1 MRIAFAVAWSIWATS
16 AIAGS
21 EVLYAPPADWVK
33 PVQIPAAPS
42 VEGDQSIQP
51 LLLQVQTRLDGDG
64 DKSFFESAFRIL
76 SPQGLSVVAGITPSW
91 NPDTETLTLHRFNV
105 IRDGQTI
112 DLLQGGKKVTVLR
125 RETRLEQATL
135 DGSLTATLQPE
146 GLKVGDIVDFA
157 ATSVRRDPVLKGHS
171 QAFFE
176 LTSPTPVA
184 RILVRETW
192 PVSKPIRWK
201 ITDAMPAPTVTQS
214 PAGTELVVDL
224 ANVSAPKQPS
234 DAPVRFQNLGQL
246 QISQFDSWADVSTLM
261 YPLYEKAST
270 LGAGSPLKL
279 EAKKIAQATSDP
291 RIRVAAALR
300 IVQDQVRY
308 AYIGL
313 NFGGYIPAD
322 ADLTWTRRFGDCKGK
337 TALLLALL
345 KELGIQAEPALV
357 NSTNGDGLSSRL
369 PTLAFFDHV
378 IVRAQIG
385 KDIYWLDGTRLG
397 DRAID
402 DIAVP
407 DFHWAL
413 PVLPTGAQ
421 LTPLQPTPLD
431 KPEFESTLRL
441 DATAGLEAKAPAH
454 AEHILRGDDAVSR
467 NIALTGAGAVEAE
480 RDMRSYWRGIYP
492 WIDAKN
498 VSYTFDDA
506 HRVMRLSMDGVATM
520 DWDQSGAFRDFQVSD
535 SSIGMNRSFRRE
547 PGPHDD
553 APFSVPYP
561 LYKSWKV
568 VINLPNKG
576 EGFQLLN
583 GADVDRTVAGRHNQ
597 RHAEI
602 NDGVVTILAT
612 EKTVV
617 PEFPADEAD
626 AAARTLRQMANYDV
640 MVRTSLTSNSVGDD
654 AGSADPEPTTAA
666 EFAFRG
672 ARLLRK
678 HEFDKAIADF
688 DRAIVLDPKSA
699 RDFYNR
705 AVAHF
710 HKGEDGLALAD
721 FSKAIELNPTDG
733 VALDGR
739 AQLYLLTGRDL
750 LADADIDRADHL
762 AQGDAGA
769 LRLHAALYEVSGH
782 YLKAIGFYDQLVA
795 KAPTVEAL
803 NGRCWARAEWGKE
816 LTLALAD
823 CDAALKLGPGTA
835 SVLDSRGLVLLRQGR
850 YADAISSYDDA
861 LRARPGQAESLFGR
875 GLARLRGGS
884 RTEADVDLAAARAA
898 KAGIDSEFARFGV
911 AP

>member
-1 MRIAFAVAWSIWATS
+1 MRIAIAVAWSIWATS
-16 AIAGS
+16 AIAGG

-33 PVQIPAAPS
+33 PVQIPAAPPTA
-42 VEGDQSIQP
+42 GDQSIQP
-51 LLLQVQTRLDGDG
+51 LLLQVQTRLDDEG

-76 SPQGLSVVAGITPSW
+76 SPQGLSVVAGIAPSW
-91 NPDTETLTLHRFNV
+91 NPETETLTLHRFNV

-192 PVSKPIRWK
+192 PASKPIRWK
-201 ITDAMPAPTVTQS
+201 ITDAMPTPTIIQT
-214 PAGTELVVDL
+214 PAGTELLVDL
-224 ANVSAPKQPS
+224 TNVSAPKQPT
-234 DAPVRFQNLGQL
+234 DAPGRFQNLGQL

-261 YPLYEKAST
+261 YPLYVKAAT

-279 EAKKIAQATSDP
+279 EAKKIALASSDP
-291 RIRVAAALR
+291 RVRAAAALR
-300 IVQDQVRY
+300 LVQDQVRY

-322 ADLTWTRRFGDCKGK
+322 AELTWTRRFGDCKGK

-357 NSTNGDGLSSRL
+357 NATAGDGLSSRL

-378 IVRAQIG
+378 IVRGHIG
-385 KDIYWLDGTRLG
+385 KDTYWLDGTRLG
-397 DRAID
+397 DRSID

-407 DFHWAL
+407 DFRWAL

-421 LTPLQPTPLD
+421 LTPLQPTLLD
-431 KPEFESTLRL
+431 KPEFESTLHL
-441 DATAGLEAKAPAH
+441 DATAGLESKAPAH
-454 AEHILRGDDAVSR
+454 AEHILRGDDAVTR

-492 WIDAKN
+492 WIDAKS
-498 VSYTFDDA
+498 VSYAFDDVR
-506 HRVMRLSMDGVATM
+506 RVMRLSMDGAATM
-520 DWDQSGAFRDFQVSD
+520 DWDQSGAFRGFQVSD
-535 SSIGMNRSFRRE
+535 SNIGMNRSFRRE

-568 VINLPNKG
+568 VISLPNKG

-583 GADVDRTVAGRHNQ
+583 GADVDRTVAGRHNH

-602 NDGVVTILAT
+602 SDGVVTIQAS
-612 EKTVV
+612 EKTVA

-640 MVRTSLTSNSVGDD
+640 MVRTSLTSTSVSED
-654 AGSADPEPTTAA
+654 AESVDQEPTTAA

-672 ARLLRK
+672 ARSLRK

-688 DRAIVLDPKSA
+688 DHAIALDPKSA

-705 AVAHF
+705 AAAHF

-721 FSKAIELNPTDG
+721 FSKAIELNPTDRLS
-733 VALDGR
+733 LDGR
-739 AQLYLLTGRDL
+739 AQLYLLTGRDK
-750 LADADIDRADHL
+750 LADADIERADHL
-762 AQGDAGA
+762 VPGDAGA

-782 YLKAIGFYDQLVA
+782 YQKAIGYYDQMVA

-803 NGRCWARAEWGKE
+803 NGRCWARAEWGRE
-816 LTLALAD
+816 LALALAD
-823 CDAALKLGPGTA
+823 CDAALKNGPGTA
-835 SVLDSRGLVLLRQGR
+835 SVLDSRGLVLLRLGR
-850 YADAISSYDDA
+850 FADAVSAYDDA

-875 GLARLRGGS
+875 GLARLRVGLK
-884 RTEADVDLAAARAA
+884 TEANVDLAAARAA
-898 KAGIDSEFARFGV
+898 KVGIDSEFAQFGV